1 MDRVGV
7 NKMTELE
14 KMLNEEYYF
23 ATDKEL
29 SSRRLQAK
37 KQCFEIN
44 QTCPSLV
51 KQKKKLI
58 KALLPN
64 VKSAWIEQ
72 GFHCDYG
79 NNIYSEHGL
88 FLNHNVT
95 ILDGTMVS
103 FGKSVLVGPNT
114 VIASTSHHMDPEERQ
129 RGICRSK
136 KIVIGDGVWIG
147 ANVTILGGVEI
158 GNNAVIAAGVVVS
171 QSVINNAVLKV
182 SN

>member
-1 MDRVGV
+1 
-7 NKMTELE
+7 MTELE

-72 GFHCDYG
+72 GFNCDYG
-79 NNIYSEHGL
+79 ANIYSEHGL

-95 ILDGTMVS
+95 ILDGAEVC